1 MNPSRRTRFLAA
13 ASLLIALVGC
23 NSRSGHSLALANQ
36 PEQTAPTV
44 LEDQIRSDVYYLA
57 SDRLEGRGVGTQGL
71 DLAAD
76 YIATRFASLGLKP
89 LPGLGSY
96 FQSFDITTAESID
109 PATTL
114 ASGDAAWQL
123 KETFTALSFS
133 GEGRFSAPLVFVGY
147 GVTDPTNHYDDY
159 ANMDVKGKVVLAMRF
174 EPHDDKG
181 KSRWAKGAA
190 KEDYTPNAHLET
202 KVRVAA
208 EHGAVALLL
217 VNPPTYHDHG
227 DDPLLPFSRQYV
239 GGVALPVLQVKRSV
253 ADDLLKRGGAPTL
266 AVLQQQ
272 IDQRVQPASSDVNN
286 VSVTGNVAI
295 KRTKKTVRNVIAY
308 LPGTGAH
315 ADEYVMVGAHYD
327 HLGWGGPGSLM
338 NMPTSHAALQVPG
351 QIKDLLTPGG
361 DASNPHA
368 TTLPT
373 TSAIAAIKSTTAPTT
388 RAIHHGADD
397 NASGTATVLEL
408 ARLFAHSAADH
419 PPQRSIIFATF
430 TAEES
435 GLIGSARFAN
445 HPPIDLKKIVAM
457 LNLDMV
463 GRIRKNLLYVGGGGT
478 AAPFHD
484 LLKKA
489 DADSPLEFKN
499 FGDGGMGPSDHMSFA
514 VKKIPVL
521 FLFSGIHEDYH
532 RPTDTADKIN
542 YDGIAK
548 VARMSVELI
557 DDLACMPKSQYVDAA
572 DKVSMMSPMSA
583 GTGGEV
589 EGGRRA
595 SLGVIPEYGEEE
607 DGKGVKIGGT
617 SAGTPAA
624 QAGLQAGDVVLK
636 LGDQA
641 TGTLME
647 LSTALNSHKPGDKV
661 KLIYRRGAKEVT
673 TEITLAARGG

>member
-1 MNPSRRTRFLAA
+1 MNPSRITRFLAA
-13 ASLLIALVGC
+13 ASLLIALAGC

-36 PEQTAPTV
+36 PEQAAPSV

-57 SDRLEGRGVGTQGL
+57 SDRLEGRGVGTPGL

-76 YIATRFASLGLKP
+76 YIATRFQSLGLKP
-89 LPGLGSY
+89 LPGLDGY
-96 FQSFDITTAESID
+96 FQPFDITTAESID

-114 ASGDAAWQL
+114 AAGDNAWKL

-147 GVTDPTNHYDDY
+147 GVTDPKSAYDDY

-181 KSRWAKGAA
+181 KSRWTKGG
-190 KEDYTPNAHLET
+190 KEDYTSNAHLET
-202 KVRVAA
+202 KARVAA

-217 VNPPTYHDHG
+217 VNPPNYHDHG

-239 GGVALPVLQVKRSV
+239 GGVTLPVLQVKRTV
-253 ADDLLKRGGAPTL
+253 ADDLLKRGGATTL
-266 AVLQQQ
+266 ATLQQQ
-272 IDQRVQPASSDVNN
+272 IDQHVQAASTDLKDVR
-286 VSVTGNVAI
+286 VTGNVAI

-308 LPGTGAH
+308 LPGAGPH

-351 QIKDLLTPGG
+351 QIKEMLMPGA
-361 DASNPHA
+361 DTANPHA
-368 TTLPT
+368 TTHPT
-373 TSAIAAIKSTTAPTT
+373 SLATTRPATAPTT

-408 ARLFAHSAADH
+408 ARLFARNAAEH

-445 HPPIDLKKIVAM
+445 HPPIDLTKIVAM

-478 AAPFHD
+478 AAPFHEF
-484 LLKKA
+484 LKKA
-489 DADSPLEFKN
+489 DDDSPLEFKN

-514 VKKIPVL
+514 LKKIPVL
-521 FLFSGIHEDYH
+521 FLFSGVHEDYH

-542 YDGIAK
+542 YNGMAQ

-557 DDLACMPKSQYVDAA
+557 DDLASMPKSQYVDAA
-572 DKVSMMSPMSA
+572 DKGSMMSPMSA

-617 SAGTPAA
+617 SAGTPASK
-624 QAGLQAGDVVLK
+624 AGLQAGDVVLK
-636 LGDQA
+636 LGDQP

-661 KLIYRRGAKEVT
+661 KLVYQRDGKQIT
-673 TEITLAARGG
+673 IDITLAARGG